1 MKLED
6 VLGVEQVVF
15 QSEEG
20 EQKVY
25 VLPDEEAVEQ
35 LLAKLREDGV
45 SDTIQLALS
54 RKGAGQENKQQDIML
69 DEMASRLRGI
79 TETPIAMALPPAMG
93 EIEELLGDEYLA
105 MDGEQKVY
113 VLPEGMA
120 AEELLSN
127 VKGLRTGEIKQSQL
141 WRKTDI
147 QMGSREDKEII
158 AAMDQRIQRLES
170 LLKQMIAQDTQGKSK
185 GIE

>member
-1 MKLED
+1 M
-6 VLGVEQVVF
+6 VEQVVF
-15 QSEEG
+15 QGEEG

-45 SDTIQLALS
+45 SDTIQLSLS
-54 RKGAGQENKQQDIML
+54 PKGAGQENKQQDIPL
-69 DEMASRLRGI
+69 DKMANRVRGMI
-79 TETPIAMALPPAMG
+79 ETPIATTLTPTMG
-93 EIEELLGDEYLA
+93 GIEELLGDEYLA
-105 MDGEQKVY
+105 IDGEQKVY
-113 VLPEGMA
+113 VLPEGVA

-147 QMGSREDKEII
+147 HMGSREDKEVI

-170 LLKQMIAQDTQGKSK
+170 LLKQMIHQDIPGKNK
-185 GIE
+185 DIE